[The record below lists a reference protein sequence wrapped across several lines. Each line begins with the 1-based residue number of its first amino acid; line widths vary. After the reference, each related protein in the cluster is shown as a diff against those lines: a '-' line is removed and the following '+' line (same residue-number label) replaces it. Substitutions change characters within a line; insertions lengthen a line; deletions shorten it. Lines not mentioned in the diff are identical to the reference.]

1 MLGTMLTHSSHPHFE
16 AKSLLVAAMQRLS
29 VVVRLAAVVLSSI
42 LISHPPAEPV

>member
-29 VVVRLAAVVLSSI
+29 VVRLAVVVLISI